1 MSIVKRFRFLPGRLR
16 LALKRIV
23 KGELL
28 DDFLQRDKAA
38 LEQAGYLHPERE
50 SSMRGMMIFHAH
62 CIEKGLTMPR
72 FEPGHGCGRIEA
84 LCRTISLYKAAGYD
98 LNAFEY
104 RVALATLAEYQRVHR
119 ELGYSLPQQLAQTIQ
134 DSLKDE
140 QVTPEKQID
149 MTPQDMWRETASAFP
164 LFSASRHSVRHF
176 AGSVPREN
184 ILSAVNLATNAPC
197 ACNKQYV
204 RVHLYEGRDK
214 VQPLLA
220 LQNGNAGFGDKAEQL
235 LIITSD
241 MSYMHWRGERHEI
254 YVCAGLFAMN
264 LSYALHYHHVA
275 HCMLNWQVTP
285 ENDRKMRKVAG
296 IPAREEIALVIAC
309 GALPAHFKVTAS
321 PRRNGSSITTIH

>member
-1 MSIVKRFRFLPGRLR
+1 MSIVKKLR
-16 LALKRIV
+16 VMPVGLKRALKRIV

-38 LEQAGYLHPERE
+38 WAQAGYLHPERE
-50 SSMRGMMIFHAH
+50 DSMRGMMIFHSH

-72 FEPGHGCGRIEA
+72 FEPGHGGRRIEA
-84 LCRTISLYKAAGYD
+84 LCLTISRYKAAGYD

-104 RVALATLAEYQRVHR
+104 RAALATLAEYQEVHR
-119 ELGYSLPQQLAQTIQ
+119 ELGYSLPQQLTQAIQ
-134 DSLKDE
+134 DSLKGE

-149 MTPQDMWRETASAFP
+149 MTPQDMWGETASAFP

-176 AGSVPREN
+176 EGAVPREN
-184 ILSAVNLATNAPC
+184 ILSAINLATNAPC

-204 RVHLYEGRDK
+204 RVHFYEGRDK

-220 LQNGNAGFGDKAEQL
+220 LQNGNAGFGDRAEQL

-285 ENDRKMRKVAG
+285 ENDRKMRKAAG
-296 IPAREEIALVIAC
+296 IPDQEEIALVIAC
-309 GALPAHFKVTAS
+309 GAPPAHFKVTAS
-321 PRRNGSSITTIH
+321 PRRNGAAITTVH